1 MHCHPHNRTFELL
14 NEHDHDCHCEH
25 DDYPVCGHVHKIS
38 GTNIQFEV
46 GDFIYWN
53 GTAYVPAIENHCDLM
68 VTRVNRSKTWFEA
81 ANQGEFE
88 LKNHILKGQLFI
100 NASGELTNT
109 ETNTKVGFIDGGHLY
124 LLIEKSGSSGSSG
137 SQVNSDWNANS
148 GVAEILNKPNIPAA
162 QVNSDWNANSGIAQI
177 LNKPNI
183 PEIPTASSTA
193 TRIALL
199 GYDELGALKVWYFNI
214 SPEVPTS
221 TPDGSTFATAVV
233 GN

>member
-148 GVAEILNKPNIPAA
+148 GVAEILHKPTIP
-162 QVNSDWNANSGIAQI
+162 S
-177 LNKPNI
+177 
-183 PEIPTASSTA
+183 IPTGASTA
-193 TRIALL
+193 DRIALL
-199 GYDELGALKVWYFNI
+199 GYDENGALKVWHFDI
-214 SPEVPTS
+214 KPEVPTG
-221 TPDGSTFATAVV
+221 TPDGNTFATAVV